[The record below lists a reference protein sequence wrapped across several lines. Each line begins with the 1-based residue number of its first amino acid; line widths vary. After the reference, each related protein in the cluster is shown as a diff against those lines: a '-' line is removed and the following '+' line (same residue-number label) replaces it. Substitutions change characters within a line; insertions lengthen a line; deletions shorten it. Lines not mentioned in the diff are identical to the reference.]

1 MDSVSEIKAR
11 LSIEQLVGEYVQL
24 QKKGRNFVGLC
35 PFHSD
40 SKPSFLVSPDKGIC
54 YCFPC
59 QKGGD
64 IFSFYQL
71 IENVDFRQSLKDLA
85 EKAGVTLEDMPKE
98 TVTKDEKE
106 RARECL
112 VAAESFYMHTL
123 EKHAATVEYLTKRGV
138 SAAESKD
145 FGLGLAPDSYT
156 ATYDHL
162 LKSGFSRTEIIAAGL
177 GIQSDLQDGRVHDR
191 FRNRL
196 MFPIH
201 DHQGRM
207 IGFGGRTLV
216 NDDAKYLN
224 TPDSPLYRKSSVL
237 YGLHRALKP
246 MREKKR
252 AILVEGYFD
261 VLACHRVGVLETV
274 ATCGTALTEDHVKIL
289 KRSVET
295 VVLCL
300 DSDHA
305 GISAADRGFILC
317 SKEGLRVEGIRL
329 ATKDPADAI
338 LDDAQGLKTLLETGA
353 RPYLDIVFD
362 DIRRVDSS
370 IPALRQSAMQRLL
383 PLLQSIQSSTERTIA
398 IRQAASVFL
407 TTETAMTDDLRRFE
421 KGMFTNAPSTP
432 VALHTASMYSSAE
445 LTLGLFLLYPRH
457 LNMLPSLLVPE
468 DPFAARLYEA
478 LSHCMVDVPITI
490 DALALSDD
498 DKARVRILQLYCE
511 ENGLSTWGES
521 VSVREI
527 RQNCRTANHEQLHK
541 KQKFITSKLLE
552 ARKNGD
558 LQETKKLEDE
568 YLHLLQL
575 SKIPQG
581 M

>member
-85 EKAGVTLEDMPKE
+85 EKAGVTIEDMPKE

-106 RARECL
+106 RARDCL
-112 VAAESFYMHTL
+112 AAAESFFMQTL
-123 EKHAATVEYLTKRGV
+123 QKHAATVEYLTKRGV
-138 SAAESKD
+138 TAPESKN

-162 LKSGFSRTEIIAAGL
+162 LKSGYSRTEIIAAGL

-201 DHQGRM
+201 DHQGRI
-207 IGFGGRTLV
+207 IGFGGRTLC

-252 AILVEGYFD
+252 AIIVEGYFD

-274 ATCGTALTEDHVKIL
+274 ATCGTALTEDHVKFL

-300 DSDHA
+300 DSDSA
-305 GISAADRGFILC
+305 GISAADRGFALC
-317 SKEGLRVEGIRL
+317 SAEGLRVEGVRL
-329 ATKDPADAI
+329 ATKDPADAV
-338 LDDAQGLKTLLETGA
+338 LDDADALRTILEKGA
-353 RPYLDIVFD
+353 RPYLDIVLD
-362 DIRRVDSS
+362 DMKKKDLS
-370 IPALRQSAMQRLL
+370 IPAFRQSVLQRLL
-383 PLLQSIQSSTERTIA
+383 PLIQSIQSSTERTHA
-398 IRQAASVFL
+398 IRQSATVLA
-407 TTETAMTDDLRRFE
+407 TTETALTDDLRRFE
-421 KGMFTNAPSTP
+421 KGNILHP
-432 VALHTASMYSSAE
+432 VHVVKAQNTASLYSSAD

-457 LNMLPSLLVPE
+457 LDVLTEMIIPE
-468 DPFAARLYEA
+468 DPFAARLHSA
-478 LSHCMVDVPITI
+478 LSTITPTSS
-490 DALALSDD
+490 LTLESLLLSDE
-498 DKARVRILQLYCE
+498 DKAKARILQLYCE
-511 ENGLSTWGES
+511 ENGLGNWSETIS
-521 VSVREI
+521 IREV
-527 RQNCRTANHEQLHK
+527 RQNCKIANHEQLHK
-541 KQKFITSKLLE
+541 KQKLITMKLLE

-558 LQETKKLEDE
+558 IDERKRLEDE
-568 YLHLLQL
+568 YFSLLM
-575 SKIPQG
+575 KAKKPQG
-581 M
+581 V